1 MWVMNDTDAVTREV
15 SLDLILSEIRLLR
28 KDIERLDIAKSKML
42 DVETKLLP
50 VSVVA
55 KMLGRSKARVY
66 ELCLSGELRSIKDG
80 ASILIPTDEPGRW
93 LIRKLKQRS

>member
-1 MWVMNDTDAVTREV
+1 MNDTDAVTREV

-55 KMLGRSKARVY
+55 KMLGK
-66 ELCLSGELRSIKDG
+66 
-80 ASILIPTDEPGRW
+80 
-93 LIRKLKQRS
+93 